1 MHDLI
6 FFSKIRDMRI
16 QASDIVKI
24 QNLRKK
30 GYSIP
35 EISRECHISRST
47 VLRYIKKV
55 NILPKYQKR
64 WLERRNASKIISKR
78 KWDIAIKESKN
89 LINKITERD
98 QILIASSLYWAE
110 GAKRDFSFSNTD
122 PKMVRVF
129 TSILRNIFG
138 VKNEDFKIS
147 LRLYEDLDKNKCI
160 KHWSDVLGFSLRERV
175 SINILKGSKIGKL
188 QFGMCRVR
196 VRKGG
201 FLLKKFSAIT
211 DRINDYLPL

>member
-1 MHDLI
+1 
-6 FFSKIRDMRI
+6 MRI
-16 QASDIVKI
+16 QSGDIVKI

-35 EISRECHISRST
+35 EISKECSISKST
-47 VLRYIKKV
+47 VLRYAKKV
-55 NILPKYQKR
+55 EILPKYYGR
-64 WLERRNASKIISKR
+64 WIDRHNAGKIVAQRR
-78 KWDIAIKESKN
+78 WDAAVKESKV
-89 LINKITERD
+89 LIDDIDKKD
-98 QILIASSLYWAE
+98 WVLIVASLYWAE

-129 TSILRNIFG
+129 ISILRNIFG

-160 KHWSDVLGFSLRERV
+160 RYWSGVVGFSLRGRV
-175 SINILKGSKIGKL
+175 SINILKGLKMGKL

>member
-1 MHDLI
+1 
-6 FFSKIRDMRI
+6 MRI
-16 QASDIVKI
+16 QAGDIVKI
-24 QNLRKK
+24 QNLRKR

-35 EISRECHISRST
+35 EISRECSISKST
-47 VLRYIKKV
+47 VLRYAKKV
-55 NILPKYQKR
+55 EILPKYYER
-64 WLERRNASKIISKR
+64 WIDRHNAGKIVAQRR
-78 KWDIAIKESKN
+78 WDAAVKESKV
-89 LINKITERD
+89 LIDGIDKKD
-98 QILIASSLYWAE
+98 WILIAASLYWAE

-129 TSILRNIFG
+129 TSILKNIFG

-147 LRLYEDLDKNKCI
+147 LRLYEDLDEKRCI
-160 KHWSDVLGFSLRERV
+160 KHWSDILGFSLRGRV

>member
-1 MHDLI
+1 M
-6 FFSKIRDMRI
+6 KI
-16 QASDIVKI
+16 QTGDIVKI

-30 GYSIP
+30 GHSIP
-35 EISRECHISRST
+35 EISRECSISKST
-47 VLRYIKKV
+47 VLRYVKKV
-55 NILPKYQKR
+55 EILPKYYGR
-64 WLERRNASKIISKR
+64 WIDRHNAGKIVAQRR
-78 KWDIAIKESKN
+78 WDIAIKESKA
-89 LINKITERD
+89 LIDGINKKD
-98 QILIASSLYWAE
+98 WILIVVSLYWAE

-122 PKMVRVF
+122 PKMVKVF
-129 TSILRNIFG
+129 ISILRNIFG

-160 KHWSDVLGFSLRERV
+160 RYWSSVVGFSLRGRV